1 MGGLGLKNDPKQLDI
16 IFIYECS
23 PSRRAMLWVRAL
35 GSSINNVT
43 TILKKRGEGGLKMEE
58 KLMMNVVLKTVGNV
72 GFRDKESFEIDNVI
86 YESPLSGSLV

>member
-58 KLMMNVVLKTVGNV
+58 KLMMNVVLKTVTTMWDLGIKNHL
-72 GFRDKESFEIDNVI
+72 KLTTSFMDGP
-86 YESPLSGSLV
+86 YLVV